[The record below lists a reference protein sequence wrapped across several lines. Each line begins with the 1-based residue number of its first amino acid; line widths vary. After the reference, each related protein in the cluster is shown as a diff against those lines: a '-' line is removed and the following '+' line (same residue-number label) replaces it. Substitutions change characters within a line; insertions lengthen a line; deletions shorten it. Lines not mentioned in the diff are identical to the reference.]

1 MRSFRNVQASDS
13 LAGEQILDVLH
24 RNGWTTA
31 ARRSYIT
38 DMAFA
43 APRIERMMAGR
54 PRPEPP
60 PFSPDD
66 PTGVHRFVRR

>member
-1 MRSFRNVQASDS
+1 MRSFRNFQAPDS
-13 LAGEQILDVLH
+13 LAGEQILEVVQGT
-24 RNGWTTA
+24 GWVTA
-31 ARRSYIT
+31 ARRSYIN

-43 APRIERMMAGR
+43 TPRVEPMMGSR

-60 PFSPDD
+60 LFAADD